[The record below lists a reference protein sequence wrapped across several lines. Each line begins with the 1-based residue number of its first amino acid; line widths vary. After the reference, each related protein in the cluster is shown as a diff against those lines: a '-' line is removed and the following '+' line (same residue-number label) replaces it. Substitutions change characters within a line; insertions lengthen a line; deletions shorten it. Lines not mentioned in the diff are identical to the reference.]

1 MKRTLVIGDLHGCL
15 NDAIKLLE
23 KCKYSS
29 ADRVVFLGDLIDRG
43 PDSAGCLNLAIDI
56 EKQQKE
62 PACILGNHEDKML
75 SYYDQIKRGKKPSM
89 SPSHAATQIQLTEN
103 HYEYMSAMPL
113 YVRFPEHNA
122 VAVHAGV
129 FPDRSIESQDPH
141 HLLHIQMIKP
151 HEYDGEGRRN
161 TKTKWPSKAPDDSW
175 KFWTN
180 YWNGPERI
188 IFGHSVLD
196 KPLLTDK
203 VCGID
208 GGSCFGG
215 QLHAV
220 ILPSW
225 EIVSVQG
232 SANYGTRRDTIAAFH
247 IQGDVKAY
255 S

>member
-1 MKRTLVIGDLHGCL
+1 MSRSIIIGDLHGCL
-15 NDAIKLLE
+15 DDALNLLD
-23 KCKYSS
+23 KCKVT
-29 ADRVVFLGDLIDRG
+29 ADDHVLFLGDLIDRG
-43 PDSAGCLNLAIDI
+43 HDSAGCLDLAMGI
-56 EKQQKE
+56 ERRQGKSSS
-62 PACILGNHEDKML
+62 ILGNHESKHLM
-75 SYYDQIKRGKKPSM
+75 YYDQIKHGKKPSM
-89 SPSHAATQIQLTEN
+89 PPSHVATQIQLTEK
-103 HYEYMSAMPL
+103 HYEYMETMPL

-129 FPDRSIESQDPH
+129 YPDRSIESQDPH

-151 HEYDGEGRRN
+151 HEYDSAGRRN
-161 TKTKWPSKAPDDSW
+161 TKTKWPSKVPDDTW

-225 EIVSVQG
+225 EIVSVPG
-232 SANYGTRRDTIAAFH
+232 ANNYGTRRDTIAAFNIH
-247 IQGDVKAY
+247 GDVKAY